1 MLHYASTSRLG
12 EGAIRSLCAEAA
24 AIERDWWRGGLGFE
38 TDGARGV
45 LSGSTPLFHR
55 SAGIPDADDLFLAF
69 ADAVFILD
77 RLAAWAKSRKVKWA
91 IRMHDEAWGAVDP
104 SGCTVPLLDQMD
116 KWAGRVGA
124 LRPGRGQW
132 EVDEARRAELLAR
145 HAGRR

>member
-38 TDGARGV
+38 TDGARGI

-69 ADAVFILD
+69 ADAVFILE

-104 SGCTVPLLDQMD
+104 SGCTAPLLDAMD

-124 LRPGRGQW
+124 LRPGRGEW